1 MAKLT
6 SDFPLLPD
14 DAAPDRYLV
23 YAFVYEQL
31 TSLGLPVPTTPAAA
45 ITRAELLAHLQKEA
59 GKLLKEELKK
69 TVKPDYSGKTDQE
82 QTDLF
87 NAYHDEHG
95 SPPPVSYVLVK
106 FPFAPNLLTLDDIK
120 ESKKNGN

>member
-1 MAKLT
+1 MSKVV

-14 DAAPDRYLV
+14 DADPFRYLIF
-23 YAFVYEQL
+23 AFVYEQL
-31 TSLGLPVPTTPAAA
+31 ASLGLPVPPIPAAA
-45 ITRAELLAHLQKEA
+45 ITRAELLDHLQTEA

-69 TVKPDYSGKTDQE
+69 TAKPDYSGKTDEE

-87 NAYHDEHG
+87 NNYHDEHG

-106 FPFAPNLLTLDDIK
+106 FPFAPNVLSLDDIK
-120 ESKKNGN
+120 EGKKNGK